1 MNCKFTN
8 VIVFAVGAAIGSAVT
23 YAVMKPKYERII
35 QEEVDAF
42 KKDFIECMTDMQDT
56 DDEEPVDEDEERP
69 RQIDWADLE
78 DLDEEDDFDPDA
90 EELNEY
96 AEIIKHYA
104 NEEGGAVEVVKDP
117 YVISPYDF
125 GEMDGYK
132 TVSLTYY
139 SDKILENEEHKI
151 VTNIDRLIGAGSLNT
166 FGEYEDDSV
175 FVRNERLR
183 TDFEILKDYRTYT
196 EATGKSPDMVAD

>member
-35 QEEVDAF
+35 QEEVDAL

-104 NEEGGAVEVVKDP
+104 NEEGGAVEVAKDP

-125 GEMDGYK
+125 DEMDGYK

-151 VTNIDRLIGAGSLNT
+151 VTNIDRLIGTSSLNT